1 MNNIYEK
8 LVDMYADQELAE
20 DLNAELEAVAATNPA
35 LKSDMTSLRATV
47 SQLQN
52 EDDGA
57 YTEETH
63 ARILMKIYARAG
75 EMQQG
80 APEPIYLQYQ
90 LPMSG

>member
-1 MNNIYEK
+1 MNTIYNK
-8 LVDMYADQELAE
+8 LVDMYAGQELAE
-20 DLNAELEAVAATNPA
+20 DLNAELESAAANDPA
-35 LKSDMTSLRATV
+35 LKADMTSLRATV
-47 SQLQN
+47 TRLQN
-52 EDDGA
+52 DDNGA
-57 YTEETH
+57 YTDETH

>member
-1 MNNIYEK
+1 MNTIYNK
-8 LVDMYADQELAE
+8 LVDMYAGQELAE
-20 DLNAELEAVAATNPA
+20 DLNAELESVAANDPA
-35 LKSDMTSLRATV
+35 LKADMTSLRATV
-47 SQLQN
+47 TRLQN
-52 EDDGA
+52 EDNGA
-57 YTEETH
+57 YTDETH

>member
-1 MNNIYEK
+1 MNNIYDK
-8 LVDMYADQELAE
+8 LVDMYAGQELAE
-20 DLNAELEAVAATNPA
+20 DLNAELEAVAATNPT
-35 LKSDMTSLRATV
+35 LKSDMTSLRSTV
-47 SQLQN
+47 TRLQSD
-52 EDDGA
+52 DDGA
-57 YTEETH
+57 YTDETH

>member
-1 MNNIYEK
+1 MNTIYNK
-8 LVDMYADQELAE
+8 LVDMYAGQELAE
-20 DLNAELEAVAATNPA
+20 DLNAELESAAENDPA
-35 LKSDMTSLRATV
+35 LKADMTSLRATV
-47 SQLQN
+47 TRLQN
-52 EDDGA
+52 EDNGA
-57 YTEETH
+57 YTDETH